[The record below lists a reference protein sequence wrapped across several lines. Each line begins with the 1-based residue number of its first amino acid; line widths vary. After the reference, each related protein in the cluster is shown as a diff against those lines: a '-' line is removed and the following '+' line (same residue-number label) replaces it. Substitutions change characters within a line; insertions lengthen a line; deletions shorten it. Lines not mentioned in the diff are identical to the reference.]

1 MEYDFS
7 GWATVNNVRCSDG
20 RTILRDAFKHDDGK
34 KVPLVWNHS
43 HDEPTNVLG
52 HALLENREKGVYAYC
67 KFNDTEYGQHAK
79 ALVEH
84 GDINGLSIYANK
96 LKQTNTGLV
105 SHGEIRELS
114 LVLATAN
121 PEAFIDNVV
130 KHSDDGDEILDDE
143 VIIYTGEVLEHACN
157 PKKKKTIE
165 HAKDDENKDVELED
179 ADDKKEDKMADE
191 NKGKTVKEI
200 FDSMTEEQQ
209 TAVAYMVGKALEES
223 GAEDDETDDSEGEKK
238 EMKHNVFD
246 NDYENPETVL
256 THADETNIIARAK
269 KDGSFKRAMEEY
281 IADNEKLA
289 HGFATDNG
297 DDDVSFLFPEYKD
310 VKPGAPELITRDY
323 TWVDAVMN
331 GVHKSPISRIRT
343 RQTDIRGE
351 DLTAMGYKKGTK
363 KTDLPNVKFIKRTTD
378 PQTVYIKDKMNR
390 DDIIDITDFDVVAYQ
405 YQIMDGLLKEEL
417 AKAILIGDGREDGDE
432 AKIAPE
438 HIRPIWTD
446 DELYTIHAPVDV
458 AAAKAELQ
466 GTNTG
471 ANFGENYIFAE
482 AVITAALYAREKYK
496 GSGNL
501 TMYCTPHVVNKM
513 LLARDLNGRRIYNS
527 KADLEAALNV
537 SSIQTVEQFEGKV
550 RTDTNQKKHNLLALF
565 VNLNDYQVGSTKG
578 GQITRFNQ
586 FDIDFNQ
593 EKYLIETRL
602 SGALTRIF
610 SAIALEEPQGE

>member
-1 MEYDFS
+1 MEYDFG
-7 GWATVNNVRCSDG
+7 GWATKFDRLCSDG
-20 RTILRDAFKHDDGK
+20 RIIRKDAFKDNDGK
-34 KVPLVWNHS
+34 RVPLVWNHD
-43 HDEPTNVLG
+43 HNEPSNVLG
-52 HALLENREKGVYAYC
+52 HALLENREEGVYAYC
-67 KFNDTEYGQHAK
+67 KFNNSDKAEYAK
-79 ALVEH
+79 ELIKH
-84 GDINGLSIYANK
+84 GDIDQLSIYANK
-96 LKQTNTGLV
+96 LKQKGSNVL
-105 SHGEIRELS
+105 HGAIREVS
-114 LVLATAN
+114 LVLAGAN
-121 PEAFIDNVV
+121 PEAFIETVMM
-130 KHSDDGDEILDDE
+130 HSDDGIDYETDEA
-143 VIIYTGEVLEHACN
+143 VIYPGEDTIIEHGCA
-157 PKKKKTIE
+157 PKKKKPIE
-165 HAKDDENKDVELED
+165 HAKDDKDVEIEDVAKEKEKEMATENKEKTFKDVVDSMSEEQKNVMYALIGQALED
-179 ADDKKEDKMADE
+179 AGVADE
-191 NKGKTVKEI
+191 
-200 FDSMTEEQQ
+200 DEED
-209 TAVAYMVGKALEES
+209 G
-223 GAEDDETDDSEGEKK
+223 GNK
-238 EMKHNVFD
+238 EMKQNVFD
-246 NDYENPETVL
+246 MDKDIPDAVL
-256 THADETNIIARAK
+256 THSDEVNIIKDAK
-269 KDGSFKRAMEEY
+269 RIGSFRDAFIEY
-281 IADNEKLA
+281 AESNDHLA

-297 DDDVSFLFPEYKD
+297 DDDISFLFPEYKD

-363 KTDLPNVKFIKRTTD
+363 KSDLPNVKFIKRTTD

-390 DDIIDITDFDVVAYQ
+390 DDIVDITDFDVVAYQ

-417 AKAILIGDGREDGDE
+417 AKAILIGDGREDGDDD
-432 AKIAPE
+432 KIAPE

-501 TMYCTPHVVNKM
+501 TMYCTPHMVNKM

-550 RTDTNQKKHNLLALF
+550 RTDSSQKKHNLLALF